1 MSASAARYLHS
12 VASGT
17 GFELPLVKHG
27 PIHPGPDS
35 SCCMGRT
42 RSAKIPL
49 NQENSCNRGRLRL
62 GDLLSKLPNKKS
74 GPNSRREDFGI
85 PVWLEATESFY
96 RKLNRVSDDYDLTR
110 YEALNRGL
118 DALVREI
125 RMDGSP
131 LSRVVL
137 TRQESATFR
146 KTMGIVARKYWATVP
161 KEEKRA
167 RAQKSAQ
174 ARWAKV
180 KNAGKTGP

>member
-1 MSASAARYLHS
+1 MQSYCTYQAHS
-12 VASGT
+12 GNIRLDRRSG
-17 GFELPLVKHG
+17 FDSLP
-27 PIHPGPDS
+27 S
-35 SCCMGRT
+35 EAT
-42 RSAKIPL
+42 
-49 NQENSCNRGRLRL
+49 
-62 GDLLSKLPNKKS
+62 LSKHPKKS
-74 GPNSRREDFGI
+74 EQGNRREDVGI

-96 RKLNRVSDDYDLTR
+96 RKLNRVAEECELTR

-125 RMDGSP
+125 RMERSP
-131 LSRVVL
+131 LNGVAV

-146 KTMGIVARKYWATVP
+146 KTMGNVARKYWATVS

-180 KNAGKTGP
+180 KKSADAAAG